1 MDDLVA
7 AFLARGGKVTKVAQ
21 GDSAIAREKAARK
34 AAADRRAFRAW
45 EREVAEAN
53 EDEQAARDRG

>member
-21 GDSAIAREKAARK
+21 GDSATARAKATSKAR
-34 AAADRRAFRAW
+34 ADRRAFHAW
-45 EREVAEAN
+45 EREVVEAN
-53 EDEQAARDRG
+53 EDEQAMRDRG